1 MFLVLL
7 LELPTSL
14 DDALAKICVVFLDK
28 HLDSATYSWPNE
40 VQIYSKNYMFD
51 APSGFTA
58 LVVEVVIF
66 LILK

>member
-14 DDALAKICVVFLDK
+14 DDALAKICVVK